1 MPLFRRS
8 NSVDGSRNIFRRRR
22 KDDSETWAEFHKKY
36 QSDVYRRSANSNSVG
51 KRDNKNLRRG
61 RKISVAN
68 NHNQNFISK
77 IMEPASPRPKVSA
90 PPKIAGRRRA
100 VRRAS
105 AVF

>member
-1 MPLFRRS
+1 
-8 NSVDGSRNIFRRRR
+8 
-22 KDDSETWAEFHKKY
+22 
-36 QSDVYRRSANSNSVG
+36 VG

-77 IMEPASPRPKVSA
+77 IMEPASPRPKVGA